1 MRLGKVQVM
10 RTALEVCHTGW
21 RVHRY
26 RSGACGRIN
35 LPKFGAWYMYGKIK
49 IDPIITY
56 RLSLKMI
63 NKGFDLMYN
72 GELNRTVVVY

>member
-1 MRLGKVQVM
+1 
-10 RTALEVCHTGW
+10 
-21 RVHRY
+21 
-26 RSGACGRIN
+26 
-35 LPKFGAWYMYGKIK
+35 MYGKIK